1 VAIRFRRI
9 NRRNSI
15 FLQKYQNIKTIIE
28 AIFIGPGSKGLL
40 YQSILIFEGDFLI
53 P

>member
-15 FLQKYQNIKTIIE
+15 FLQKNQNIKTIIE
-28 AIFIGPGSKGLL
+28 VVFIGPGSKELF
-40 YQSILIFEGDFLI
+40 YQSLLIFEGDFLI